1 MRTAHGLSQGR
12 ADRSSGLP
20 ATPRRTAPETPLHTA
35 APQFPGVDFQ
45 PQHIDFNTR
54 DAEENDLAIRSSL
67 VYFKHRWSGE
77 AAVISGSEA
86 FRIRVGDR
94 RGTRRAP
101 AGGAAGIRCAYA
113 SRDLKRGRQ

>member
-12 ADRSSGLP
+12 VDRSSGLP
-20 ATPRRTAPETPLHTA
+20 ATPRRTAPETLLHTA

-86 FRIRVGDR
+86 FRIRAWAIAEELGVPLQGARPGSGALTPVG
-94 RGTRRAP
+94 T
-101 AGGAAGIRCAYA
+101 
-113 SRDLKRGRQ
+113 

>member
-20 ATPRRTAPETPLHTA
+20 ATPCRTAPETPLHTA

-67 VYFKHRWSGE
+67 VYFKHRWPGE

-86 FRIRVGDR
+86 FRIRAWAIAEELGVPLQGPRPGSGALTSVG
-94 RGTRRAP
+94 T
-101 AGGAAGIRCAYA
+101 
-113 SRDLKRGRQ
+113 